1 MFILKP
7 LQSLG
12 GRREQR
18 QLKLSISLKMCQE
31 PGHIFAFIAHT
42 ACQYQLETPN

>member
-31 PGHIFAFIAHT
+31 PGHIFAFMAHT
-42 ACQYQLETPN
+42 ERQHTLDKPL

>member
-18 QLKLSISLKMCQE
+18 QLKLSTSLKMCQE

-42 ACQYQLETPN
+42 EHQYQLDTPH

>member
-1 MFILKP
+1 MFILKS

-18 QLKLSISLKMCQE
+18 QLKLSTVCKMCQE
-31 PGHIFAFIAHT
+31 PGHIFAHMAHT
-42 ACQYQLETPN
+42 ESQHTLDKPL